1 MKELAK
7 IAQKHGFK
15 AVPYS
20 GVVMVWDKDGAIAV
34 KTLAQLKEWMGY

>member
-7 IAQKHGFK
+7 IALNHGFN

-20 GVVMVWDKDGAIAV
+20 GAVMVWDVDGSIIV
-34 KTLAQLKEWMGY
+34 KTLAQLKEFMGY

>member
-1 MKELAK
+1 MKELAR

-20 GVVMVWDKDGAIAV
+20 GVVMVWDADGCIV
-34 KTLAQLKEWMGY
+34 IKTLAQLREWLGY